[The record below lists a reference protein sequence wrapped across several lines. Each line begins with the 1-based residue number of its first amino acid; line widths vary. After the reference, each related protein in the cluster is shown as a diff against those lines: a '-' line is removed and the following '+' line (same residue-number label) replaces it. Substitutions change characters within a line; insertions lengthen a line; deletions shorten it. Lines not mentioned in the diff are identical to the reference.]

1 MTEKIAIRTDK
12 APKPAA
18 TYSQGVRKGGIL
30 QVAGQGPGDPA
41 TGVFVGTTVAE
52 QTRQT
57 LENVRAILEEAGS
70 GFEDVLMMRVY
81 LTRKED
87 FAEMNK
93 VYAEYVSEPYPARTT
108 VFVGLAEGMLVE
120 IDALAVVD

>member
-1 MTEKIAIRTDK
+1 MSDKIAIRTAN
-12 APKPAA
+12 APEPAA

-41 TGVFVGTTVAE
+41 TGEFVGTTVAE

-57 LENVRAILEEAGS
+57 LNNVRAILTEAGAS
-70 GFEDVLMMRVY
+70 FDDVVMMRVY
-81 LTRKED
+81 LTRRED
-87 FAEMNK
+87 FAEMNA
-93 VYAEYVSEPYPARTT
+93 VYADYVTEPFPARTT

-120 IDALAVVD
+120 IDALAVVG